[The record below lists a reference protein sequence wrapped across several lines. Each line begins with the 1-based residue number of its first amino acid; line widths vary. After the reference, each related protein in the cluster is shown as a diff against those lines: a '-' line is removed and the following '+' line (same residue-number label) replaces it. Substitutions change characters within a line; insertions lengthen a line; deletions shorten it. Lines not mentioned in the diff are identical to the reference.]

1 MPTIKNGFN
10 KAGMYPLNPDVI
22 DKTHLTLD
30 ISISLHH
37 EINEQVSLSQSP
49 PNHSQ
54 NTIIGNYV
62 NNDDQFTRKTAI
74 LQDKF
79 LDLVNLV

>member
-1 MPTIKNGFN
+1 
-10 KAGMYPLNPDVI
+10 MYPLNPDVI

-30 ISISLHH
+30 TSISLHH

-62 NNDDQFTRKTAI
+62 NNGD
-74 LQDKF
+74 
-79 LDLVNLV
+79 